1 MDSLSLVEASK
12 YMESEELKAFVNK
25 FTKLKESEAVKMRKE
40 LVALDS
46 LKMKGEHISKIID
59 ILPEDSQ
66 DVSKIFNDVSLDE
79 NETQKILE
87 IVKKYK

>member
-12 YMESEELKAFVNK
+12 HVENEELKAFINK
-25 FTKLKESEAVKMRKE
+25 FTKLKENEAVKMRKE
-40 LVALDS
+40 LEALDS

-59 ILPEDSQ
+59 VLPEDPQ